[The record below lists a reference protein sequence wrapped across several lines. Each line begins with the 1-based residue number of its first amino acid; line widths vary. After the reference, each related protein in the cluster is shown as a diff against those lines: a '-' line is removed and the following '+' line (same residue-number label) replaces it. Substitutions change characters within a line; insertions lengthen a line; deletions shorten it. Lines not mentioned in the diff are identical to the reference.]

1 MFYLNK
7 VIEDNMS
14 RTELEHVVK
23 AQLYEHT
30 GKALNNFDILF
41 LCRLSLFLNKRLYL
55 VSKYSLLFNLLWQFA

>member
-41 LCRLSLFLNKRLYL
+41 LCRLSLFLTKRLYL